1 MTQRMDKAKQSLKID
16 QEVLWHIQTPPEP
29 HFANLPAE
37 SPRLRLVRVDEIA
50 EENPSAYRNALANVY
65 ASIDGEENVQFLYV
79 IEGRPGGVVMYFG
92 VMENLKTG
100 DSHEAMKNLTSA
112 LEGQLPGIH
121 LNKVDEEEMNGLIHR
136 LQHSRQHGLVL
147 GIPTSQD
154 ESEGSEEEDFQGI
167 ERLVRTLSTGSSK
180 DSPNAAHWQL
190 AIVFQALTQDECR
203 HQLDAAF
210 DLASQLS
217 LLART
222 SVQTSQNTNEQKGVT
237 HSDSSAEGTSKSR
250 ADSRGKSEGVSE
262 SKNSGTSHGHNSTSR
277 SSGTNAGESQ
287 SKNLGTNI
295 GVTNTTGTSNTQT
308 TSDSFNLSHTQGNT
322 LGFTQELV
330 DKRTQYSL
338 EHLEK
343 QLIPRLQKG
352 ITKGLLSTA
361 IHLFAENPS
370 TYQRL
375 KNTVRATF
383 QGSEATLTPL
393 QVIDLPPNSSGL
405 QLPALRDSLSPT
417 SALFHSL
424 REEETTRQLGTL
436 LTVEELSLIA
446 GLPRRELPGLKRRKT
461 VDFAVDLPRLE
472 AEETLNLGEVID
484 RGRRQPNNPIRISKA
499 NLNSHVFVTGVTGA
513 GKTTTCLNLL
523 IESNLPFLV
532 IEPAKTE
539 YRALSANLQEAIE
552 YYRPNGDIYRSL
564 RLNPFAL
571 IHDGQSIKSHA
582 SLLRNTF
589 AAVFPMEA
597 SMPYLIERAI
607 LRSYEE
613 KGWDLTDNT
622 HLYIE
627 NHFDPLSRAWPTMS
641 DMIRQL
647 DLLIPEQ
654 GMGREFEEKYR
665 GSLVSRLTSLT
676 QGVLGDVLDVPQSID
691 FTSLLDRKVVIELE
705 EVKDGEGK
713 ALMMGLILGGVSEA
727 IRHKHRSQPQF
738 RHLTLVE
745 EAHRLLSRPEPGDT
759 ARGNAVDE
767 FANLLAEVRKYG
779 EGLIIADQIP
789 AKLIPDVIKNTH
801 TKIVHR
807 LFAEDDR
814 RTMGEAMMMNDKQR
828 DFLPNLGVGEAIV
841 FCGGWHAPT
850 HAKIRADRAQTDR
863 PSPTDEDI
871 ELCAINQL
879 WKERKRYY
887 PLLSE
892 YGFTVEDQQELFVR
906 FVLEG
911 RKALNHLLLINPS
924 NHFNAHNK
932 SDSTQSKK
940 LLEHHFHSLQQWAVK
955 WQSLVPFNQQGWQD
969 RTGLGYPMMELTSP
983 LLALML
989 DSNPRPYTQAKNP
1002 PPWALSLAN
1011 FDWELWQTALDALL
1025 SQIES
1030 AKNLENFDL
1039 HSDTLRVLKNALDQL
1054 SNYQT
1059 F

>member
-1 MTQRMDKAKQSLKID
+1 MNKSMERAQQSLKID
-16 QEVLWHIQTPPEP
+16 QEVLWNLQTPPVP
-29 HFANLPAE
+29 SFVNLPAE
-37 SPRLRLVRVDEIA
+37 KPRLRLVRVDEIA

-65 ASIDGEENVQFLYV
+65 ASINSEDHAQFLYV
-79 IEGRPGGVVMYFG
+79 IEGRPGGVAMYFG
-92 VMENLKTG
+92 VLENTKTA

-121 LNKVDEEEMNGLIHR
+121 LNKVDEEEMNGLLHR
-136 LQHSRQHGLVL
+136 LQQSHKHGLVM

-154 ESEGSEEEDFQGI
+154 EKEESEEDFQGI
-167 ERLVRTLSTGSSK
+167 ERLVRTLSTGSSI
-180 DSPNAAHWQL
+180 DSPNVAHWQL
-190 AIVFQALTQDECR
+190 VIVFQALTHEECR
-203 HQLDAAF
+203 QQLDSAF

-222 SVQTSQNTNEQKGVT
+222 TVQASQNSNEQRGVT
-237 HSDSSAEGTSKSR
+237 HSDSTAEGTSKSR
-250 ADSRGKSEGVSE
+250 ADTKGKSEGASE
-262 SKNSGTSHGHNSTSR
+262 SR
-277 SSGTNAGESQ
+277 SSGSSQ
-287 SKNLGTNI
+287 SQNSSSSSSGTNT
-295 GVTNTTGTSNTQT
+295 GVTQGKNFGTNTGVTLTSGTSSTRTTGET
-308 TSDSFNLSHTQGNT
+308 FNLSHSEGNT
-322 LGFTQELV
+322 LGFTHELV
-330 DKRTQYSL
+330 DKRIQYSL

-393 QVIDLPPNSSGL
+393 QVVDMAFNSNAL
-405 QLPALRDSLSPT
+405 QLPALKDSLSPT

-424 REEETTRQLGTL
+424 REEETTRRLGTL

-472 AEETLNLGEVID
+472 ATEALELGEVID
-484 RGRRQPNNPIRISKA
+484 RGRRQPNNSVRISKA
-499 NLNSHVFVTGVTGA
+499 NLSSHVFVTGVTGA

-523 IESNLPFLV
+523 IESGLSFLV
-532 IEPAKTE
+532 VEPAKTE
-539 YRALSANLQEAIE
+539 YRALGANLPDVE

-564 RLNPFAL
+564 RINPFAL
-571 IHDGQSIKSHA
+571 IHSGQSIKSHA
-582 SLLRNTF
+582 SMLRNTF

-597 SMPYLIERAI
+597 SMPYLIEQAI

-622 HLYIE
+622 HLSIIDP
-627 NHFDPLSRAWPTMS
+627 FDPISRAWPTMS

-647 DLLIPEQ
+647 DRLIPEQ

-665 GSLVSRLTSLT
+665 GSLISRLTSLT

-691 FTSLLDRKVVIELE
+691 FPSLLDRKVVIELE

-713 ALMMGLILGGVSEA
+713 ALMMGLILGGISEA
-727 IRHKHRSQPQF
+727 IRQKHRMQPQF

-863 PSPTDEDI
+863 PAPTDEDI
-871 ELCAINQL
+871 ARRAINQL

-887 PLLSE
+887 PLLSA
-892 YGFTVEDQQELFVR
+892 YGFTGEAQQDLFAR
-906 FVLEG
+906 FVVEG
-911 RKALNHLLLINPS
+911 RKALNHLLLINPQNTFHAQNQS
-924 NHFNAHNK
+924 NSARFK
-932 SDSTQSKK
+932 TMQ
-940 LLEHHFHSLQQWAVK
+940 EHHFRSLQQWVGK
-955 WQSLVPFNQQGWQD
+955 WQSLVPFDQQRWQG
-969 RTGLGYPMMELTSP
+969 RTGLERPKLDLTSP

-989 DSNPRPYTQAKNP
+989 DSNPRPYTQAMNP
-1002 PPWALSLAN
+1002 PAWVVSMES
-1011 FDWELWQTALDALL
+1011 FDWDLWQTALDGLL
-1025 SQIES
+1025 SQIMS
-1030 AKNLENFDL
+1030 AKNLEDFIQLPENP
-1039 HSDTLRVLKNALDQL
+1039 RVLKNALDEL